1 MRNNFEE
8 LYAEA
13 RNKGYLKIKEVGNDK
28 EVSFSCSDA
37 EELKKEGFFID
48 KEVASKL
55 MDRYHGECMELQKKN
70 ESRRPFY
77 QIGFL
82 VLMCLIAYV
91 LINKSQSE
99 YTNKDLNKNKELFIE
114 ESQKYYNECRDNGG
128 SHATC
133 ESYAINRNLD
143 NKLNK

>member
-8 LYAEA
+8 LYTEA
-13 RNKGYLKIKEVGNDK
+13 KNKGYLKIKEIGNDK
-28 EVSFSCSDA
+28 EASFSYRGA
-37 EELKKEGFFID
+37 EELKKRGFFID
-48 KEVASKL
+48 EEVAGKL
-55 MDRYHGECMELQKKN
+55 MDRYHDECIELQKKD

-77 QIGFL
+77 QIGLL
-82 VLMCLIAYV
+82 VLICLIAYI
-91 LINKSQSE
+91 LINTNHSE
-99 YTNKDLNKNKELFIE
+99 YTSEDLSKNKELFIE

-143 NKLNK
+143 NKINK